1 MWPMRCSDPNRMRRN
16 AHRRRGFT
24 LIEIVVVVAIV
35 GVMASVAGWNLTQM
49 QSRSR
54 FGQGVRAVMGLIN
67 ESRATAV
74 MLSGH
79 VAAGTIVNDPAA
91 PCPVQFLTGPGVA
104 INSVNFDTTIIDRY
118 IEVPGLAGAMPSVQI
133 SCRVV
138 QINTE
143 YRDRLRLDAPFTNL
157 VVGAIPGSYYIAF
170 DGRGM
175 ATNLPGQTGVIGFI
189 ENVGASP
196 ARQRIV
202 VNGGG
207 MACIGGARGAAA
219 GVAERCAQQ
228 R

>member
-35 GVMASVAGWNLTQM
+35 GVMASIAGWNLTQM

-54 FGQGVRAVMGLIN
+54 FGQAVRAVMGLIN
-67 ESRATAV
+67 EGRATAV

-79 VAAGTIVNDPAA
+79 VAAGTILNDAAA

-104 INSVNFDTTIIDRY
+104 INTANFDMTVIDRY
-118 IEVPGLAGAMPSVQI
+118 IEVDGVAAMPSVQI
-133 SCRVV
+133 SCRVI

-143 YRDRLRLDAPFTNL
+143 YRDRLRLEPLDTNL
-157 VVGAIPGSYYIAF
+157 VVGPIAGSYYIAF

-189 ENVGASP
+189 ENVPASP
-196 ARQRIV
+196 ARQRII

-219 GVAERCAQQ
+219 GAAERCAQQ

>member
-1 MWPMRCSDPNRMRRN
+1 
-16 AHRRRGFT
+16 
-24 LIEIVVVVAIV
+24 
-35 GVMASVAGWNLTQM
+35 M
-49 QSRSR
+49 QTRSR
-54 FGQGVRAVMGLIN
+54 FGQAVRAVMGLIN
-67 ESRATAV
+67 EGRATAV

-79 VAAGTIVNDPAA
+79 VAAGTIVNDPGA

-104 INSVNFDTTIIDRY
+104 INIANFNMTVIDRY
-118 IEVPGLAGAMPSVQI
+118 IEVDGVAAMPSVQI
-133 SCRVV
+133 SCRVIR
-138 QINTE
+138 INDE
-143 YRDRLRLDAPFTNL
+143 YRDRLRLDPPDTNL
-157 VVGAIPGSYYIAF
+157 VVGPIAGSYYIAF

-175 ATNLPGQTGVIGFI
+175 ATNLPGQTGVLGLI
-189 ENVGASP
+189 ENVPASP